1 MPIERGFRTSVLNV
15 IGEQDLLGERLYNPS
30 KRKIKQ
36 ENFIAETSVLS
47 AGDLIVHA
55 EHGIGRFD
63 ELVMLTIAGANHDC
77 LVLVYSGG
85 DKLFLPVENI
95 DVISRY
101 GQDGSDVRLDKL
113 GGGGWQARKSKLK
126 KLIRETAEKLIAVAA
141 ARQLEEGEVY
151 RPDKGAYDEF
161 CTGFPFEETED
172 QAQAINDVINDL
184 STGRPM
190 DRLICGD
197 VGFGKTEVALRAALV
212 VALEGKQIA
221 VLVPTT
227 LLARQHFQVFNKRF
241 AAVSYTHLTLPTK
254 A

>member
-1 MPIERGFRTSVLNV
+1 MISAIADYGIAASKTDANWKSIETQDISIVNAVVMPIERGFRTSVLNV
-15 IGEQDLLGERLYNPS
+15 IGEQDILGERLYNPS

-161 CTGFPFEETED
+161 CTGF
-172 QAQAINDVINDL
+172 L
-184 STGRPM
+184 SKKQKI
-190 DRLICGD
+190 RL
-197 VGFGKTEVALRAALV
+197 KL
-212 VALEGKQIA
+212 
-221 VLVPTT
+221 
-227 LLARQHFQVFNKRF
+227 
-241 AAVSYTHLTLPTK
+241 
-254 A
+254 